1 MTTKVS
7 VAAIAFLFA
16 LFCCGPIA
24 LADLYMS
31 GHGDISLR
39 YENRVLVPHY
49 NLSRT
54 AIVDGQQVG
63 ETTPGAGREFAPNQ
77 LRVQVAS
84 PTFSRPVGT
93 EWDFIGTPAN
103 APIWLL
109 PQSETTG
116 KPYLGL
122 STDKLNAADWV
133 GGTITWNLTSVNS
146 PPGGNFSLFQTTSF
160 GAPVVFFATSD
171 EITNV
176 DKVTLSPTHAHYN
189 WSFTQEGIYDI
200 RLTAS
205 GTHVTGGPTSS
216 TANFQF
222 IVGVPEPSSFALIG
236 IVIAG
241 LFGQAWRVARKRGTN
256 QPCQPTMV

>member
-24 LADLYMS
+24 LADIYMS
-31 GHGDISLR
+31 GHGDIGLR
-39 YENRVLVPHY
+39 YANGALVPHY
-49 NLSRT
+49 NLGPG
-54 AIVDGQQVG
+54 AIVDGNPIG
-63 ETTPGAGREFAPNQ
+63 GNLAGTEFAPNQ

-84 PTFSRPVGT
+84 PTFSRPAGAQ
-93 EWDFIGTPAN
+93 WDFIGTTAN

-109 PQSETTG
+109 TQSETAS
-116 KPYLGL
+116 KPFLGL
-122 STDKLNAADWV
+122 ATEKLAAADWV

-146 PPGGNFSLFQTTSF
+146 TSGGNFSLFQTDSF

-171 EITNV
+171 GITNV

-200 RLTAS
+200 LLTAS
-205 GTHVTGGPTSS
+205 GNHRLDGLKSS

-222 IVGVPEPSSFALIG
+222 IVGVPEPSSFALTG

-241 LFGQAWRVARKRGTN
+241 LFGLAWRVARKRGTN
-256 QPCQPTMV
+256 PPCQPTLA